1 MSSFDND
8 DDWVVFSSSDSTAS
22 DHEDGATGA
31 EGASSDGAS
40 ASANSA
46 NSAAASSHQTSSSV
60 SASYVLP
67 SSPGET
73 SVSTLS
79 QSIGSAGSGGSGSP
93 PVASQIQ
100 YFESLGH
107 SASGAS
113 ASAGAGDDASAD
125 ASADASTP
133 SSSANSDSDDNETA
147 MKTTTN
153 APARPSIATTR
164 CANCRSAYA
173 SKLMVV
179 PDDDSD
185 HETGS
190 DHGAKQRRRRPWSR
204 WYYLV
209 TAYDNFMIFTL
220 LAGAVILGVVVA
232 ATMVTMPILQHH
244 LCPQPA
250 PVAPGGWEKVERIF
264 DDVIYVPA
272 PAPASPARR
281 VWEQMV
287 RLGHAPAS
295 APPAKVKRVDQWMA
309 QLNQV
314 SWRSVVARAQNQSVV
329 AVNRFRRKSTRA
341 ITTTTQWLQGQWQ
354 VYRDEELPT
363 AKATL
368 CQIYHGQVVPLTKQ
382 LRSNVTQ
389 LLNRSQVG
397 AHRLLHQVSHQCHQ
411 WEAHRA
417 ETRVWLTYQAH
428 RIISGWKR
436 RRAALVYVHARW
448 PALEATWKQ
457 VKAETR
463 RGLRAAV
470 NWLQKVSNS

>member
-8 DDWVVFSSSDSTAS
+8 DDWVVFSSLDSTAS

-31 EGASSDGAS
+31 EGTLSDGAS

-46 NSAAASSHQTSSSV
+46 NSASSTSSAAASSHQTLLL
-60 SASYVLP
+60 ALYVLP
-67 SSPGET
+67 LLSGDA

-107 SASGAS
+107 SASAS
-113 ASAGAGDDASAD
+113 AAGDDASAD
-125 ASADASTP
+125 ASADALTP
-133 SSSANSDSDDNETA
+133 SPSANSDSDDSETA
-147 MKTTTN
+147 IKTTTN
-153 APARPSIATTR
+153 APTRPSIATTG
-164 CANCRSAYA
+164 CANCRSAHA
-173 SKLMVV
+173 GKLMVV
-179 PDDDSD
+179 PDDDLD
-185 HETGS
+185 HETGL

-209 TAYDNFMIFTL
+209 NAYDNFMIFTL

-232 ATMVTMPILQHH
+232 ATMVTVPILQHH

-272 PAPASPARR
+272 PAPALPARL

-287 RLGHAPAS
+287 RLGHT
-295 APPAKVKRVDQWMA
+295 PAKVKRVDQWMA
-309 QLNQV
+309 RLNQV
-314 SWRSVVARAQNQSVV
+314 PWRSVMARAQKQSVV
-329 AVNRFRRKSTRA
+329 AVNQFRLKLTRA

-363 AKATL
+363 AKANL
-368 CQIYHGQVVPLTKQ
+368 CQIYYGQVVPLTKQ
-382 LRSNVTQ
+382 LRSNLTQ
-389 LLNRSQVG
+389 LINRSQVG

-417 ETRVWLTYQAH
+417 ETRVWMTYQAH

-436 RRAALVYVHARW
+436 RRAALVYVNARW